1 MSVVT
6 SCHVL
11 SALESFLP
19 KLKSFERCR
28 NCMRPRMHFPGTCDC
43 FAQSRC
49 SHALHLREADDI
61 LQPFTGAQKG
71 NSHVLV
77 CLQTASR
84 LQCRPNCL
92 SSACICMKRASAR
105 WIVSSI
111 CTLSVLASC
120 KFWDSKGK
128 LLPDTMPQDAT
139 GCHRTV

>member
-61 LQPFTGAQKG
+61 LQPFTGAQLAK
-71 NSHVLV
+71 L
-77 CLQTASR
+77 R
-84 LQCRPNCL
+84 
-92 SSACICMKRASAR
+92 MKRRRKRRKEEEGQFTCLGMSSNCFKIAMPPKLPFQRLHLHEASFCA
-105 WIVSSI
+105 
-111 CTLSVLASC
+111 L
-120 KFWDSKGK
+120 DSFQHLHLERFG
-128 LLPDTMPQDAT
+128 LL
-139 GCHRTV
+139 